1 MLFRSIKAARYF
13 VYATVADFAVDE
25 DETVKVKGTAQVIVT
40 TFIRLQVRFVDAKT
54 GQVYIGSGEGE
65 AVKIGESFL
74 KSLDNMS
81 FSQSTVGK
89 ATRKALETA
98 TTKVV
103 QRLITEGVFKN

>member
-1 MLFRSIKAARYF
+1 MLFRS
-13 VYATVADFAVDE
+13 VDE
-25 DETVKVKGTAQVIVT
+25 DETVGKGKAKVVVT

-65 AVKIGESFL
+65 AVKVGESFL
-74 KSLDNMS
+74 KSLDMS

>member
-1 MLFRSIKAARYF
+1 MKEINF
-13 VYATVADFAVDE
+13 
-25 DETVKVKGTAQVIVT
+25 
-40 TFIRLQVRFVDAKT
+40 
-54 GQVYIGSGEGE
+54 GSGEGE
-65 AVKIGESFL
+65 AVKVGESFL

-89 ATRKALETA
+89 ASRKALETA